1 MAWTATRRKI
11 DMAKILVIDDEE
23 DIRYVLKE
31 VLERAG
37 YEVDVAA
44 DASEGMDLLRA
55 NGADMVITDIIM
67 PGTDGVQTVY
77 DIRME
82 FPNTRVIVI
91 SGGGN
96 VTPMEYEPSAIST
109 TAYLASATAA
119 GADLAL
125 TKPFERDELV
135 NAVKGLLQ
143 E

>member
-1 MAWTATRRKI
+1 
-11 DMAKILVIDDEE
+11 MAKLLIIDDEE
-23 DIRYVLKE
+23 DIRIVLRQI
-31 VLERAG
+31 LERAG

-55 NGADMVITDIIM
+55 SGADLVITDIIM
-67 PGTDGVQTVY
+67 PGKDGVQTVY

-82 FPNTRVIVI
+82 FPNTRIIVI

-96 VTPMEYEPSAIST
+96 VKPMEYEPAAIAT

-125 TKPFERDELV
+125 TKPFEREELLD
-135 NAVKGLLQ
+135 AVKGLLDG
-143 E
+143 

>member
-1 MAWTATRRKI
+1 
-11 DMAKILVIDDEE
+11 MAKLLIIDDEE
-23 DIRYVLKE
+23 DIRIVLKE
-31 VLERAG
+31 ILGRAG

-55 NGADMVITDIIM
+55 NGADLVITDIIM
-67 PGTDGVQTVY
+67 PGKDGVQTVY

-82 FPNTRVIVI
+82 FPNTRIIVI

-96 VTPMEYEPSAIST
+96 VTPMEYEPTAIAT

-125 TKPFERDELV
+125 TKPFDRVELL
-135 NAVKGLLQ
+135 NAIKGLLKG
-143 E
+143 